1 MTLTV
6 YGIPN
11 CDTVKKARVWL
22 GDKGQDFAFH
32 DFRKDGL
39 SAEMVTRWLA
49 QVPMDKLLNKRG
61 TSWRKLSD
69 ADKVNE
75 EAAHLV
81 ALLDAAPPPVWTA
94 LTAPAPAASAMLH
107 LQVTCDPAGLVG
119 ERPWF
124 LYESYASHMGGGH
137 SDIQARLWA
146 EDGTLCGVA
155 TQHIVDF
162 TSSTSK

>member
-1 MTLTV
+1 MALTV

-61 TSWRKLSD
+61 TSWRKLPD
-69 ADKVNE
+69 ADKANE
-75 EAAHLV
+75 DAAHLI
-81 ALLDAAPPPVWTA
+81 ALMVENPTLIKRPVMEAGDQLTVGFTDEVMA
-94 LTAPAPAASAMLH
+94 LWS
-107 LQVTCDPAGLVG
+107 
-119 ERPWF
+119 
-124 LYESYASHMGGGH
+124 
-137 SDIQARLWA
+137 
-146 EDGTLCGVA
+146 
-155 TQHIVDF
+155 
-162 TSSTSK
+162 

>member
-81 ALLDAAPPPVWTA
+81 ALMVENPTLIKRPVIEA
-94 LTAPAPAASAMLH
+94 GA
-107 LQVTCDPAGLVG
+107 QVTVG
-119 ERPWF
+119 FTDEVM
-124 LYESYASHMGGGH
+124 A
-137 SDIQARLWA
+137 LW
-146 EDGTLCGVA
+146 
-155 TQHIVDF
+155 
-162 TSSTSK
+162 S

>member
-1 MTLTV
+1 MALTV

-69 ADKVNE
+69 ADKANE
-75 EAAHLV
+75 DTAHLI
-81 ALLDAAPPPVWTA
+81 ALMVENPTLIKRPVIEATK
-94 LTAPAPAASAMLH
+94 
-107 LQVTCDPAGLVG
+107 QVTVG
-119 ERPWF
+119 
-124 LYESYASHMGGGH
+124 
-137 SDIQARLWA
+137 
-146 EDGTLCGVA
+146 
-155 TQHIVDF
+155 F
-162 TSSTSK
+162 TDEVKAFWS

>member
-11 CDTVKKARVWL
+11 CDSVKKARVWL
-22 GDKGQDFAFH
+22 GDKGQDFTFH

-69 ADKVNE
+69 ADKASE
-75 EAAHLV
+75 DEAHLI
-81 ALLDAAPPPVWTA
+81 ALMVDNPTLIKRPVIEHEGRVTVGFTKDVEA
-94 LTAPAPAASAMLH
+94 L
-107 LQVTCDPAGLVG
+107 
-119 ERPWF
+119 
-124 LYESYASHMGGGH
+124 Y
-137 SDIQARLWA
+137 
-146 EDGTLCGVA
+146 
-155 TQHIVDF
+155 
-162 TSSTSK
+162 